1 MSILVCLLCIC
12 WSVCLSVG
20 LPAWL
25 SACLLVCLSAGLPV
39 CWSACLAFCLSVGLP
54 VCWCAGLPVCWSA
67 CMLVCLLSGLL
78 VCLTFGLPV
87 RWSGSL
93 PVCWSACLLACL
105 SACSVGLPVRWL
117 VCCMMNGWYYADWM
131 LLIIQLAA
139 NVERWIRAGWRCY
152 HSAGVSPMS
161 RCGLA
166 RWFDPRSLAHVYAP
180 RKLFKLNLLVPTRLE
195 VFVETWSFP
204 ANSKSVL
211 FL

>member
-12 WSVCLSVG
+12 WSACLSVG

-87 RWSGSL
+87 RL
-93 PVCWSACLLACL
+93 
-105 SACSVGLPVRWL
+105 L
-117 VCCMMNGWYYADWM
+117 VCCMMNGWYSADWM

-139 NVERWIRAGWRCY
+139 IVERWIRAGWRCY

-180 RKLFKLNLLVPTRLE
+180 RKFFKLNLLVPTRLE